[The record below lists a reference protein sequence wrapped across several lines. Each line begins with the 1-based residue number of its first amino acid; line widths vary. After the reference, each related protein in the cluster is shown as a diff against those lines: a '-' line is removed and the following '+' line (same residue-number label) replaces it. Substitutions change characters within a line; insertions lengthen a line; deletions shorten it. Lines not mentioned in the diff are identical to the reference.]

1 MTDATKHMPTDPNAR
16 ALTIGGKSV
25 GGAPPAPVVHYV
37 RGNDV
42 LNSNREVI
50 ISGTADPVKAAIA
63 HLRLTGLDPFTHVS
77 VYVDGHMVR
86 LADGRLKDLA

>member
-25 GGAPPAPVVHYV
+25 GGAPPAPVVLYV

-42 LNSNREVI
+42 LNSAREVI
-50 ISGTADPVKAAIA
+50 AESLPAALA
-63 HLRLTGLDPFTHVS
+63 HLRSTGTDPFTHVS
-77 VYVDGHMVR
+77 AYVDGHMVR
-86 LADGRLKDLA
+86 IADGRLKDLWGA

>member
-25 GGAPPAPVVHYV
+25 GGAPPAPVVLYI

-42 LNSNREVI
+42 LNSAQRCI
-50 ISGTADPVKAAIA
+50 VKA
-63 HLRLTGLDPFTHVS
+63 T
-77 VYVDGHMVR
+77 VR
-86 LADGRLKDLA
+86 SPSRPLSHA